1 MRICEQ
7 SDFAGGCS
15 GAGSLQNIS
24 GDPHEEEETEYRG
37 VLSSTVSRQ
46 AWQGHVFIPMAD
58 GINPGV

>member
-15 GAGSLQNIS
+15 GAGSLQNVS

-37 VLSSTVSRQ
+37 VLYHGR
-46 AWQGHVFIPMAD
+46 
-58 GINPGV
+58 PGRARVHLHG